1 MFNRRIFPALAVAG
15 SLLVAGCQNP
25 DGSTDWGSSLALGAG
40 AGLATA
46 LLVGAASDN
55 GPRYHR
61 GPPRGYYD
69 NGYRGG
75 RGYGGGYGY
84 GRRGGW

>member
-1 MFNRRIFPALAVAG
+1 MFNRRILPVLAVAG

-25 DGSTDWGSSLALGAG
+25 DGSTNWGNTLALGAG

-46 LLVGAASDN
+46 LLVGAASDD
-55 GPRYHR
+55 GPRYRR

-69 NGYRGG
+69 GG
-75 RGYGGGYGY
+75 HHGGGYGRRDYY